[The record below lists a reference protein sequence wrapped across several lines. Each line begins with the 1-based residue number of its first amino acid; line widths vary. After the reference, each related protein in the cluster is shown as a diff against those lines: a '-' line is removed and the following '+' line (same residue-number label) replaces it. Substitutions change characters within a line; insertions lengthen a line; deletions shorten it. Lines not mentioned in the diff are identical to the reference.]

1 LTDEFFIHKVENQS
15 SVRDGGGAATD
26 EKSTQLNVTSTT
38 AFSTREPSSMNLVS
52 TILAMNPEK
61 NEDDSMAED
70 WNSLFTLR
78 LSMLPTSY
86 IPATLG

>member
-1 LTDEFFIHKVENQS
+1 M
-15 SVRDGGGAATD
+15 
-26 EKSTQLNVTSTT
+26 NV
-38 AFSTREPSSMNLVS
+38 VS

-61 NEDDSMAED
+61 NEENAMVED

-86 IPATLG
+86 IPATIGQKILFIGKAVKVLQSNKTPPEDRIPPSELKCFSEAII